1 MVIPSL
7 LYYARSIALMRE
19 VAERLGCLPS
29 GAGLGEQVWSKRSD
43 IRRRLDLLAEDEKFE
58 AMGERSLQQ
67 VLWQDD
73 ECWSREFTAVSGHS
87 VTWLFTQGPVPP
99 FLSAWR
105 DGQTAW
111 PFGGQPFPREF
122 LYTTDPLLRLRAL
135 LPDWPAPDYDRER
148 VHLDAL
154 EQLESGLILARADR
168 YDLLAQVLRAQGD
181 PLLDRVRPAFEESVR
196 DQSVSALRSALIPE
210 RRERN
215 FLFQAYAAPVD
226 PEPDDP
232 AFAVDWDAVRAAAQ
246 RDDDE
251 LRRHGPTVVGHPL
264 CPPDVRR
271 YAAENWRDGFVWARL
286 LSDRDTGLALLREL
300 PMKSDLSLAVPF
312 GYVGAGGVTV
322 QDVLELAHPAD
333 FILRD
338 AAELPGIRR
347 YDPRQCVITKHDTRG
362 AGLLC
367 KGITELADRYLGEDA
382 DAWTNGCR
390 LLRDPDF
397 SGSVVDL
404 FQAALS
410 QGPQA
415 SYATSS
421 RPTRCA
427 ASREAGN
434 ASRSRTPR

>member
-7 LYYARSIALMRE
+7 LYYARPNALMRE

-29 GAGLGEQVWSKRSD
+29 GAGLRDEVWSKRSE
-43 IRRRLDLLAEDEKFE
+43 IRRRVELLAEDEEFA

-67 VLWQDD
+67 LLWQDD
-73 ECWSREFTAVSGHS
+73 DYWSREFTAVSGYT
-87 VTWLFTQGPVPP
+87 VTWLFAQGSVPP
-99 FLSAWR
+99 FLSTWR
-105 DGQTAW
+105 DGQTPW

-135 LPDWPAPDYDRER
+135 LPDWPAPDYGRER

-168 YDLLAQVLRAQGD
+168 YDLLAQVLRADGD
-181 PLLDRVRPAFEESVR
+181 PLLDRVRPAFEASVR

-210 RRERN
+210 RRERD
-215 FLFQAYAAPVD
+215 FLFRAHAAPGD

-232 AFAVDWDAVRAAAQ
+232 AFAVDWDAVRAAAR
-246 RDDDE
+246 RDDEE
-251 LRRHGPTVVGHPL
+251 LRRHGPTVVGHPA

-271 YAAENWRDGFVWARL
+271 YAAEHWRDGFVWSRL

-300 PMKSDLSLAVPF
+300 PMESDLSLAVPF
-312 GYVGAGGVTV
+312 GYAGANGVTV

-333 FILRD
+333 LVLRD

-347 YDPRQCVITKHDTRG
+347 YDPLQCVITKQDTRG
-362 AGLLC
+362 AELLC
-367 KGITELADRYLGEDA
+367 KGIAELADRYLGEDA

-390 LLRDPDF
+390 LVRDADF
-397 SGSVVDL
+397 SGSVVEL

-410 QGPQA
+410 QGSQ
-415 SYATSS
+415 TSQTS
-421 RPTRCA
+421 QT
-427 ASREAGN
+427 S
-434 ASRSRTPR
+434 